1 MGDFISQ
8 LTGKAARTV
17 KNWWL
22 LCIAGLVCIAAGI
35 AVFCYPADSYM
46 LFSYTFG
53 AVMLLTGIV
62 ELVVAASSRNWFM
75 MRGYNIVGGILDI
88 LVGILL
94 CAWPG
99 ITMVTIP
106 IFLGIWLIYHSFM
119 IIGLAG
125 DLSAFRVSG
134 SGWMIAG
141 GILTLFLGIFIT
153 LNPLTAGATVIVWIL
168 GLGLI
173 AFGAVLAGASIR
185 LGRVHKYFKSI
196 GVESDIEEQ

>member
-1 MGDFISQ
+1 MLDFISQ

-22 LCIAGLVCIAAGI
+22 LCIAGLACIAAGI
-35 AVFCYPADSYM
+35 AVFCFPSDSYL
-46 LFSYTFG
+46 LFSCIFG
-53 AVMLLTGIV
+53 AVMLITGVV
-62 ELVVAASSRNWFM
+62 ELTVAASSRNWFM

-99 ITMVTIP
+99 VTMVTLP

-125 DLSAFRVSG
+125 DFGAFHVKG
-134 SGWMIAG
+134 SGWLVFG
-141 GILTLFLGIFIT
+141 GILILFLGIFIT
-153 LNPLTAGATVIVWIL
+153 LNPLTAGATVIVWLL
-168 GLGLI
+168 GAGLI
-173 AFGAVLAGASIR
+173 VFGAVLTSTSVR
-185 LGRVHKYFKSI
+185 LGRLHKYFKSL
-196 GVESDIEEQ
+196 GVESEVEEQ